1 MKVAIFFDGKNF
13 YTSWRER
20 ATGRR
25 LDFSRLAR
33 WLVSQTGASMLTG
46 CHYYTGVEPDSLH
59 DEGSR
64 KLHRF
69 LDQLEL
75 ERGFFVYRF
84 LRRQN
89 LFHCERC
96 GAENRFTQERE
107 VDTTMTADMLRLAA
121 VGAFDMMVLVSGDTD
136 HVPAVEGVRALG
148 KVAYVASWGGNG
160 LAPRLR
166 RAAFDHIDLM
176 YGLSEF
182 ELPASPY
189 DTLGAATMPVGGSL
203 ETQSE
208 EQTAKEA
215 SVDSEQA
222 HTHAHAP
229 VPAPASPD
237 ASGARELIRDP
248 AKDDQLAVQFTE
260 ELKRAQEAFHPGY
273 VGVNYFVTR
282 WRGSN
287 FDISPPERRRV
298 LDRLILENRVEI
310 YEVNGNKALRT
321 RPAPSA

>member
-33 WLVSQTGASMLTG
+33 WLVSQTGATMLTG

-189 DTLGAATMPVGGSL
+189 DTPGSAGASLPVGVSSETGSPA
-203 ETQSE
+203 QSD
-208 EQTAKEA
+208 EA
-215 SVDSEQA
+215 GPPSSE
-222 HTHAHAP
+222 
-229 VPAPASPD
+229 
-237 ASGARELIRDP
+237 SGARSEEGAAGSSPAASSEASMGRDPIRDP
-248 AKDDQLAVQFTE
+248 ARDDQLASQFIE
-260 ELKRAQEAFHPGY
+260 ELRRAQEAFHPGY

-321 RPAPSA
+321 RP